1 MIRKYIIPSTLIQA
15 FWLGNLRRTSIL
27 VGSLFMVA
35 PSILADRI
43 EDAVR
48 ASNFED
54 VNYLLI
60 MKGGAV
66 SQHRKDELVM
76 LANEMTLVRKR
87 GTIPVIGTVWDAY
100 TTAKGVVASAIA
112 IACAKRIH
120 TVRTAQAPGAPV
132 PILSGI
138 QYGLFGA
145 AGVIAGITGLV
156 YLIDGVRSAHGRN
169 LFDQAI
175 QIEKRIN
182 ELKVVGDSAV

>member
-1 MIRKYIIPSTLIQA
+1 MLKKY
-15 FWLGNLRRTSIL
+15 FIL
-27 VGSLFMVA
+27 FVSLLMMA
-35 PSILADRI
+35 PSILADRLD
-43 EDAVR
+43 DAVR

-66 SQHRKDELVM
+66 SQHRKDELVL

-100 TTAKGVVASAIA
+100 TAAKGVVASAIA
-112 IACAKRIH
+112 IACAKRIY
-120 TVRTAQAPGAPV
+120 TVRAPQGPQARV
-132 PILSGI
+132 SFLSGL
-138 QYGLFGA
+138 QYGAFGA

-156 YLIDGVRSAHGRN
+156 YLIDGVRSVHGRN
-169 LFDQAI
+169 LFDQAT

-182 ELKVVGDSAV
+182 ELKVVGDSVV

>member
-1 MIRKYIIPSTLIQA
+1 MFKKYFIVFVSL
-15 FWLGNLRRTSIL
+15 LML
-27 VGSLFMVA
+27 V

-100 TTAKGVVASAIA
+100 ITAKGVLASAIA
-112 IACAKRIH
+112 IACAKRIY
-120 TVRTAQAPGAPV
+120 TVQSQQTPGARV
-132 PILSGI
+132 SISGGI
-138 QYGLFGA
+138 QYGIFGA
-145 AGVIAGITGLV
+145 AGVIAGITGIV